1 MKIIAHRCGTDRYPE
16 LTVAAA
22 RHSLAAGAAYVEMD
36 VRFTAD
42 GVPVIHHDDTA
53 AGLFGDP
60 RRIAEM
66 TLPEFLALR
75 RQSDPAFCSHTMED
89 FLRCGVRQIL
99 YHVKQGGARLQPL
112 LDLCRRYGCEE
123 QIALGLTSAED
134 IRYAREHSGAAILA
148 FLPAPERIAEFAAA
162 GADAIRLW
170 ESWLTPE
177 TIRAVRQTGKEL
189 WIMAKAPGQAVGYTA
204 PETLLFWRDE
214 WGADGVLL
222 NEVRPALALLH
233 A

>member
-75 RQSDPAFCSHTMED
+75 RDVVRYSGSAMELTQETPAQTAVFT
-89 FLRCGVRQIL
+89 
-99 YHVKQGGARLQPL
+99 YQP
-112 LDLCRRYGCEE
+112 
-123 QIALGLTSAED
+123 
-134 IRYAREHSGAAILA
+134 
-148 FLPAPERIAEFAAA
+148 
-162 GADAIRLW
+162 
-170 ESWLTPE
+170 
-177 TIRAVRQTGKEL
+177 
-189 WIMAKAPGQAVGYTA
+189 
-204 PETLLFWRDE
+204 
-214 WGADGVLL
+214 
-222 NEVRPALALLH
+222 
-233 A
+233 

>member
-112 LDLCRRYGCEE
+112 LDLCGGSHAADGIRYLLIALFAGFLYPLTFRFWAKLGRGKPGTEE
-123 QIALGLTSAED
+123 QTD
-134 IRYAREHSGAAILA
+134 K
-148 FLPAPERIAEFAAA
+148 P
-162 GADAIRLW
+162 
-170 ESWLTPE
+170 
-177 TIRAVRQTGKEL
+177 
-189 WIMAKAPGQAVGYTA
+189 
-204 PETLLFWRDE
+204 
-214 WGADGVLL
+214 
-222 NEVRPALALLH
+222 
-233 A
+233 